1 MFFTYL
7 SRELR
12 RRSRQAIMIALG
24 LALGIGLTITV
35 TAASAGVKA
44 AQGQVLSSLYGV
56 GTDMTVTSE
65 AKPTTSGGQNFNFR
79 SLQGGSSSSTTNSDT
94 LRLVGGGSAI
104 SAATLT
110 KIQKVSGVQ
119 AAVGSIALTDFN
131 ISATINGTSNTSP
144 STGSTGG
151 NGGGRSGGFGGFG
164 GGGNFNITSV
174 SGVYTGNLSMGP
186 LSTATIS
193 SGRLLDTSDSG
204 KHDALVSSTY
214 ASSQSLK
221 VGSALTL
228 AGTSFDVVGIVDA
241 DGTTDAYIPLGVAQ
255 SMSSQAGNVSE
266 VYVTAD
272 NSTDITQVADA
283 IQKVGSNLT
292 VTTSADL
299 ANTVTGSISSTASL
313 ANNLGKWIS
322 IAVLIAAFA
331 VAALFTMSA
340 VGRRVRE
347 LGTLKA
353 LGWTS
358 RRVVRQVMGEAMVTG
373 LLGGVVGIALGL
385 GGAAII
391 DATAPSLTASAGGT
405 SPVRNLPSGTGFG
418 GGGNGGG
425 GGGGGGFGGGG
436 FGGGGTGGGGRSG
449 AGSRFGG
456 GSSVTEH
463 LTAPIS
469 IEILLIAVL
478 LAVLG
483 GLIAGGFGGW
493 RAASL
498 RPADALRKLA

>member
-7 SRELR
+7 FRELR
-12 RRSRQAIMIALG
+12 RRSRQAVLIALG

-35 TAASAGVKA
+35 TAASSGVKA
-44 AQGQVLSSLYGV
+44 AQSAVLHSLYGV
-56 GTDMTVTSE
+56 GTDMTVSSE
-65 AKPTTSGGQNFNFR
+65 AKPPSGSGGGSFNFSGPPSGSGTSNSNSDTLSPLRGATISTATLKKIQSTSGVATAVG
-79 SLQGGSSSSTTNSDT
+79 SLTLNDIDINTSITQQGSSSSSSGS
-94 LRLVGGGSAI
+94 VPSPGEGGS
-104 SAATLT
+104 S
-110 KIQKVSGVQ
+110 Q
-119 AAVGSIALTDFN
+119 F
-131 ISATINGTSNTSP
+131 
-144 STGSTGG
+144 
-151 NGGGRSGGFGGFG
+151 R
-164 GGGNFNITSV
+164 GGGNFNSTPV
-174 SGVYTGNLSMGP
+174 SGVYTNDLSIGP
-186 LSTATIS
+186 LSSLTVS
-193 SGRLLDTSDSG
+193 SGRTLNTSDAG
-204 KHDALVSSTY
+204 KYDAVVTKTY
-214 ASSQSLK
+214 AESDSLK
-221 VGSALTL
+221 LGGTVKL
-228 AGTSFDVVGIVDA
+228 AGKSFTIVGIVSGSSSSDVF
-241 DGTTDAYIPLGVAQ
+241 IPLGVAQ
-255 SMSSQAGNVSE
+255 TLSSTDAVST

-272 NSTDITQVADA
+272 NSTEITSVANA
-283 IQKVGSNLT
+283 IKKVGSNLT
-292 VTTSADL
+292 VTTSSDL

-373 LLGGVVGIALGL
+373 LIGGVVGIGLGL

-391 DATAPSLTASAGGT
+391 DAIAPPLTASTGGT
-405 SPVRNLPSGTGFG
+405 TSVSGLPSGPGGSGSGGFPG
-418 GGGNGGG
+418 GAEGGAGGG
-425 GGGGGGFGGGG
+425 GGGL
-436 FGGGGTGGGGRSG
+436 GR
-449 AGSRFGG
+449 ATAT
-456 GSSVTEH
+456 VTEH
-463 LTAPIS
+463 LTAPVS
-469 IEILLIAVL
+469 IDILLIAVA